1 MKTQLLFNQRTTIL
15 FMIIPLLISL
25 ACLSSTAIPSAAT
38 SIPLTTTPE
47 SGAVS
52 VEANVDFGTGPIS
65 FPDPKAGLTN
75 LSSYKATLTLTFDGT
90 EAGQPQQWSKTYI
103 MLAAKDPAAHQL
115 TIEKTGADAELVF
128 MAEMNGAA
136 YERRGENDC
145 IATVIEEDNSL
156 SERLEPATFL
166 NGVIGAD
173 EAGNETV
180 NDVAANHYTFDQRA
194 FGQSD
199 IAQSTGEMWVASD
212 GDYIVKYLLTTK
224 GNADYFGEGIEGTIT
239 WDYALTDINQ
249 PLTITLPDNCPG
261 GLVNAPQL
269 PDASE
274 VLNMPGLLTYHTST
288 NLADAAAFYQQEIP
302 NLGWELVGEPTLT
315 DISALLDYIQGD
327 NTLTVIITAD
337 ETGTTVNVVLDKSQ
351 EAVPSP

>member
-1 MKTQLLFNQRTTIL
+1 MKTQKSFKQRATIL
-15 FMIIPLLISL
+15 FMIIPMLISM
-25 ACLSSTAIPSAAT
+25 ACLSSTAIPSATTSTPLTAT
-38 SIPLTTTPE
+38 SE
-47 SGAVS
+47 SGAAS

-65 FPDPKAGLTN
+65 FPDTKAGLTN

-90 EAGQPQQWSKTYI
+90 ETGQPQQWSKTYT
-103 MLAAKDPAAHQL
+103 MLAAKDPAARQL
-115 TIEKTGADAELVF
+115 TIEKTGAEAELVF

-145 IATVIEEDNSL
+145 IAMVIEEENSL
-156 SERLEPATFL
+156 SKRLEPASFL
-166 NGVIGAD
+166 NGIIGAD

-194 FGQSD
+194 FGQSN
-199 IAQSTGEMWVASD
+199 ISQSTGEMWVAAD
-212 GDYIVKYLLTTK
+212 GGYIVKYLLTTN

-239 WDYALTDINQ
+239 WDYELTDINQ

-261 GLVNAPQL
+261 GLVNAPLL

-274 VLNMPGLLTYHTST
+274 VLNMPGLLTYHTSMS
-288 NLADAAAFYQQEIP
+288 LADTAAFYQQEIP
-302 NLGWELVGEPTLT
+302 NLGWELIGEPTLT
-315 DISALLDYIQGD
+315 DTTALLDYIQAD
-327 NTLTVIITAD
+327 KTLTVIITAD
-337 ETGTTVNVVLDKSQ
+337 ETGTTANVVLDRSQ